1 MRNMYCTGWFSQ
13 TGSPP
18 FKIRCQMVYG
28 EERLVAPKQPD
39 VERTGGADQGAICH
53 VKLVA
58 RHGGQDVAAA
68 VNFPQFSEQRQ
79 KIVYLHSEGFWSQWS
94 RPKLII
100 EITLWSVNDDGSVP
114 AENNEIQ
121 FAPLN

>member
-1 MRNMYCTGWFSQ
+1 
-13 TGSPP
+13 
-18 FKIRCQMVYG
+18 MVYG
-28 EERLVAPKQPD
+28 EERFVAPEQPD
-39 VERTGGADQGAICH
+39 VERTGGTDQGAIRH

-68 VNFPQFSEQRQ
+68 VNIPQFSEQRQ
-79 KIVYLHSEGFWSQWS
+79 KIFYLHSEGFWSQWF

-100 EITLWSVNDDGSVP
+100 EITPWSVNDDGSVP

-121 FAPLN
+121 FASLN